1 MRPARYIA
9 GFAVLRVTSAEPER
23 FLSELAARG
32 VPFRCDEPPRE
43 HTMEIAVPAR
53 HVKRALAAA
62 ETCGSEA
69 AVESLHG
76 GARFSGWVRKRW
88 PILLLLVAVFFLLLE
103 GQARVWDI
111 TVEGNETI
119 PDGVIRQAAAECG
132 VTLGARWTGFSQDS
146 IRTGVMLRVP
156 ELRWMTVTMQGSRAH
171 LIVREKYPHDDPV
184 NETEPSAIVA
194 TKAGL
199 ITDVQ
204 ALHGTAVTEENRA
217 VLPGETLIAGYT
229 TGRFGIQGAT
239 WAAGS
244 VRARTWYELTT
255 EAPSAVAEKVYTGQR
270 QTRYALIV
278 GENRINFYKDSSIC
292 PPGCDK
298 IIERIE
304 ARREGAYTLPVAIER
319 ITTARYETVSVPAE
333 ELREELEAMLMKT
346 LLEEIGEDG
355 EILSASFT
363 ASEEDGV
370 LRVTLHAECAESI
383 GVIRPLT
390 EAEIEEIASR
400 VSRDI
405 W

>member
-43 HTMEIAVPAR
+43 HTMTIAVPAR
-53 HVKRALAAA
+53 HVKRVLAAA
-62 ETCGSEA
+62 KTGGSEA

-76 GARFSGWVRKRW
+76 GARFPGWVRKRW

-132 VTLGARWTGFSQDS
+132 VTLGARWTGFSQDA

-194 TKAGL
+194 AKAGL

-255 EAPSAVAEKVYTGQR
+255 EAPSAVAEKVYTGQG

-278 GENRINFYKDSSIC
+278 GENRINFFKDSSIC

-333 ELREELEAMLMKT
+333 ELREELEAMLMKA
-346 LLEEIGEDG
+346 LSEAIGEDG
-355 EILSASFT
+355 AILSASFT
-363 ASEEDGV
+363 ASEEGGV